1 MDSLCFTNVYYT
13 ILIFI
18 WLEILVE
25 LLIYYYTKPQF
36 GKKKLFQTLIYINT
50 RVSNFTQ
57 FKNDFYFVSDLYNV
71 FICAQFLSR
80 VSIVV
85 YTEEAGVRP
94 TSVCFWRVGPSIT
107 TDPVNAS

>member
-1 MDSLCFTNVYYT
+1 MFHERLLYNFNFYMTRNSSRVTD
-13 ILIFI
+13 ILLYKTSI
-18 WLEILVE
+18 W
-25 LLIYYYTKPQF
+25 Q
-36 GKKKLFQTLIYINT
+36 KKLFQTLIYINT
-50 RVSNFTQ
+50 RVLNFTQ

-71 FICAQFLSR
+71 FIGAQFLSR

-85 YTEEAGVRP
+85 YTGEAGVRP